1 MWKTL
6 SPFLEKFKNLK
17 VPKDALLDD
26 IIIIISDKTGIKLE
40 KENISLN
47 KPIVFI
53 KADPTIKSEIFFK
66 KQEILQELERRF
78 YSKSVIDIR

>member
-17 VPKDALLDD
+17 VPKEALLDD
-26 IIIIISDKTGIKLE
+26 LIEIIFRTTDIRLE
-40 KENISLN
+40 KENISVN

-53 KADPTIKSEIFFK
+53 KADPAVKGEIFFK
-66 KQEILQELERRF
+66 KDQILREIEKQF
-78 YSKSVIDIR
+78 YSKSIKDIR